1 MAHGKE
7 NHEKLF
13 EWDPS
18 FNVNIKKI
26 DEQHK
31 HLFEI
36 INEYFLAMMDAEANE
51 VLSETIDKLLN
62 YAEYHFSVEEDFFI
76 EYSYIH
82 IDNHIQQHAYYFAK
96 IKAYQTMVNAGVKQI
111 GGKPITVILWIFL
124 KEWLINHIKIEDM
137 KYRDH
142 FISTGDIKHMT
153 KT

>member
-18 FNVNIKKI
+18 LNVNIKKI
-26 DEQHK
+26 DDQHK
-31 HLFEI
+31 HMFEI
-36 INEYFLAMMDAEANE
+36 INEYFLAMKDAEANE

-62 YAEYHFSVEEDFFI
+62 YAEYHFCVEEDFFI
-76 EYSYIH
+76 KYSYIR
-82 IDNHIQQHAYYFAK
+82 IDNHIQQHAYYFGK
-96 IKAYQTMVNAGVKQI
+96 IKAYQTMVNDGIKQI
-111 GGKPITVILWIFL
+111 GGKPITVVLWIFM

-137 KYRDH
+137 KYRDY
-142 FISTGDIKHMT
+142 FISTGDIKHIT